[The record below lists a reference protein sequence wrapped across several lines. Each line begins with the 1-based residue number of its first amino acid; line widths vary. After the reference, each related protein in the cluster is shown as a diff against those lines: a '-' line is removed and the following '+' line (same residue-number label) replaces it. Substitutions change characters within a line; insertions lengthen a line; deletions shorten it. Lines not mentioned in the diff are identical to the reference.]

1 MARIHLGPLDR
12 ALVVEEP
19 DPSLDT
25 KLEAD
30 GFSVHRVAGKAPAEA
45 ELIALLQQTG
55 AQVLFKRSRVPVTRA
70 VIESCPE
77 LLLVQ
82 LCCIGDDSV
91 DKQACAD
98 HGVMVLNDPVSN
110 GRSVVELAVG
120 HLIGLSRRVV
130 ETDRAC
136 RAGVW
141 EKTNVGRYEIKGK
154 VLGVVGMGNIG
165 RATARA
171 CEALGMRI
179 RFYDSR
185 QVALE
190 VGEELGWTACPSIEE
205 VFRGS
210 DCVSVHL
217 SARDVNGHS
226 NDGRLTREILGSL
239 GAERPADSPRIF
251 LNLARGFLH
260 TTEDL
265 LAAVASGAVRRAAVD
280 VYPSE
285 PRGTDDDWVN
295 PYAAEP
301 RIVVSPHI
309 GASTREA
316 QPRIARRVADT
327 VDHFSRWGRLR
338 DCVFAPR
345 SRLALMED
353 GPVGGA
359 MLAVAHSTAR
369 GTKRA
374 VDEAIYAAGASNL
387 SSTHKDFR
395 AYGMAYELALLDR
408 PLDAS
413 QLAKLVTDAGAMLN
427 DEHAIRSI
435 RQVVIG

>member
-1 MARIHLGPLDR
+1 
-12 ALVVEEP
+12 
-19 DPSLDT
+19 
-25 KLEAD
+25 
-30 GFSVHRVAGKAPAEA
+30 
-45 ELIALLQQTG
+45 
-55 AQVLFKRSRVPVTRA
+55 
-70 VIESCPE
+70 
-77 LLLVQ
+77 
-82 LCCIGDDSV
+82 
-91 DKQACAD
+91 
-98 HGVMVLNDPVSN
+98 
-110 GRSVVELAVG
+110 
-120 HLIGLSRRVV
+120 
-130 ETDRAC
+130 
-136 RAGVW
+136 
-141 EKTNVGRYEIKGK
+141 
-154 VLGVVGMGNIG
+154 
-165 RATARA
+165 
-171 CEALGMRI
+171 MRI

-226 NDGRLTREILGSL
+226 NDGRLTGEILASL

-260 TTEDL
+260 STEDL
-265 LAAVASGAVRRAAVD
+265 LAAVASGAIRRAAVD

-285 PRGTDDDWVN
+285 PRGKDDVWVN
-295 PYAAEP
+295 PYAAES

-353 GPVGGA
+353 GPAGGA

-387 SSTHKDFR
+387 SSTHKDFG

-408 PLDAS
+408 PLDAL
-413 QLAKLVTDAGAMLN
+413 QLAQLVTDAGVMLG
-427 DEHAIRSI
+427 DENAIRSI